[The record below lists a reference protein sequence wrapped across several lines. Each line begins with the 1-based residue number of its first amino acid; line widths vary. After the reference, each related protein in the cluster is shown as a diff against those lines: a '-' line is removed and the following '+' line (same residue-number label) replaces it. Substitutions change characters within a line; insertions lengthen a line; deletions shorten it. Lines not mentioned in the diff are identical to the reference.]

1 MPRNRNNE
9 LVIFDANF
17 DEVKPPNRMVSDFLK
32 NNYWDMLKAQNKS
45 VECAICLEQIDCKKC
60 FCILSCGHFYDIGCI
75 IKCKGKCPTCRN

>member
-17 DEVKPPNRMVSDFLK
+17 DEVKLANRIVSDYLK

-45 VECAICLEQIDCKKC
+45 VE
-60 FCILSCGHFYDIGCI
+60 
-75 IKCKGKCPTCRN
+75 